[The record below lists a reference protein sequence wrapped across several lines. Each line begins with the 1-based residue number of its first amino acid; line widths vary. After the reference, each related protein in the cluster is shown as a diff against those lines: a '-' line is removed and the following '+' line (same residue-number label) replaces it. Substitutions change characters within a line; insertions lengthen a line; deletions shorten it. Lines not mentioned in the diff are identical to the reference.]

1 MNCPLK
7 MGIYVN
13 AYGRR
18 VTVGFYA
25 NTNRRR
31 LLLTETALDA
41 GGTRL
46 YFFSSPS
53 LFSLRAKRI

>member
-1 MNCPLK
+1 

-13 AYGRR
+13 ANGRR
-18 VTVGFYA
+18 VMVGVYA

-46 YFFSSPS
+46 TFFSSPS
-53 LFSLRAKRI
+53 LFSLRAKYI

>member
-1 MNCPLK
+1 